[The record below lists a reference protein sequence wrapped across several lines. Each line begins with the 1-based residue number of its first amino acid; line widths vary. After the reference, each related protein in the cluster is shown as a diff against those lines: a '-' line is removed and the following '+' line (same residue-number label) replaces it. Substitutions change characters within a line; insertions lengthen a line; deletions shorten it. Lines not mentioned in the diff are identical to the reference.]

1 MPQSP
6 VTEFKSTP
14 RSGYLGQMV
23 GSPSTHQQ
31 STMRPE
37 IQALRAVAI
46 GCVVAYHF
54 WPAVLP
60 AGFVGVDVFFVVSG
74 FLITGLLLR
83 DAERF
88 DRIRLREF
96 YGRRI
101 RRILPAAL
109 VVLTASA
116 VATLAFVPR
125 TEWRA
130 FLQQILSATLYV
142 ENWHLARD
150 SQIPALADLES
161 TPVQHFWS
169 LSVEEQFYLVW
180 PLLIILALWLAMRFG
195 RPRHHLVVAVLAVTT
210 LASFVHGTILT
221 QQDHNLAYFST
232 LARGWEFG
240 VGGLLA
246 LMPAVVGERLR
257 RTRAAAGFAGVA
269 AIGIAALSFA
279 DGAAFPGSIA
289 LLPVLGTAAIIWGG
303 MPRAALS
310 LAPVAAL
317 RPVQWFGGI
326 SYSLYLWH
334 WPIIMFTPYIT
345 GQASAAPVMAMLLL
359 LSIAV
364 ADASKRWIEDPFR
377 APATAAGAPP
387 VRNGRVRRLGVA
399 MVASASVILLLTSG
413 VTGYTV
419 EEPRAQHCR
428 AHGDE

>member
-1 MPQSP
+1 MA
-6 VTEFKSTP
+6 
-14 RSGYLGQMV
+14 

-31 STMRPE
+31 ATTRPE

-96 YGRRI
+96 YVRRI

-150 SQIPALADLES
+150 SQVPALADLES

-180 PLLIILALWLAMRFG
+180 PLLLILALWLAIRFG
-195 RPRHHLVVAVLAVTT
+195 RPRHDLVVAVLVVTT

-221 QQDHNLAYFST
+221 VQDHNLAYFST

-246 LMPAVVGERLR
+246 LAPQVVGDRLR
-257 RTRAAAGFAGVA
+257 RTRAVAGFAGIA
-269 AIGIAALSFA
+269 AILVAALSFA
-279 DGAAFPGSIA
+279 DAAGAFPGSIA

-345 GQASAAPVMAMLLL
+345 GQPSAAPVMALLLL

-377 APATAAGAPP
+377 APVTAAPAPLA
-387 VRNGRVRRLGVA
+387 RTGRVRRMGVA
-399 MVASASVILLLTSG
+399 TVASASVILLLTSG
-413 VTGYTV
+413 VAGYTV
-419 EEPRAQHCR
+419 EEPRAHHCR
-428 AHGDE
+428 AHGEE

>member
-1 MPQSP
+1 
-6 VTEFKSTP
+6 
-14 RSGYLGQMV
+14 MV
-23 GSPSTHQQ
+23 GSPSSAPQ
-31 STMRPE
+31 STRPE

-83 DAERF
+83 DVERF
-88 DRIRLREF
+88 DRVRLRNF
-96 YGRRI
+96 YLRRI

-109 VVLTASA
+109 VVLTLSA
-116 VATLAFVPR
+116 VATLVFVPR
-125 TEWRA
+125 IEWRP
-130 FLQQILSATLYV
+130 FLQQILSSALYV

-150 SQIPALADLES
+150 SQMPARSDLES
-161 TPVQHFWS
+161 TPAQHFWS

-180 PLLIILALWLAMRFG
+180 PLLIILALWSAARSG
-195 RPRHHLVVAVLAVTT
+195 RRRLEIVAVVLTVTT
-210 LASFVHGTILT
+210 IASFVHGALLT
-221 QQDHNLAYFST
+221 MEDHNLAYFST
-232 LARGWEFG
+232 LARAWEFG

-246 LMPAVVGERLR
+246 LVPQVVGERLR
-257 RTRAAAGFAGVA
+257 RTRALAGWVGLA
-269 AIGIAALSFA
+269 AITVSALTFT
-279 DGAAFPGSIA
+279 DGDVFPGSIA
-289 LLPVLGTAAIIWGG
+289 LLPVLGTSAVIWGG

-345 GQASAAPVMAMLLL
+345 GRPSEAPVMVLLL
-359 LSIAV
+359 VLSIAV

-377 APATAAGAPP
+377 APSTPAPRLP
-387 VRNGRVRRLGVA
+387 AGRVRLIG
-399 MVASASVILLLTSG
+399 VASAAAAAVIVLTTSG
-413 VTGYTV
+413 VAGYTV
-419 EEPRAQHCR
+419 ERPQALCHTQRGE
-428 AHGDE
+428 